1 MNEPLLSVTGIAAS
15 YGPIAA
21 LHEVTLRVS
30 PGEIVALIGGN
41 GAGKTTTLSCIAGLL
56 RPARGHITFA
66 GGDLAGVAPHRVV
79 ERGLALVPEGRRI
92 FPKLSVRENLLLGA
106 YIRRDRAAIADD
118 VERAFTLFPIL
129 RERASQAGGTLSGGE
144 QQMLAIAR
152 ALMSRPRLVCM
163 DEPSMGVAPM
173 LAAKIFA
180 AIRQLNAEGLSV
192 LLVEQNARM
201 ALKLA
206 HRGYVIE
213 TGRTTLSDS
222 AERLAADPRVQKAY
236 LGECA
241 V

>member
-1 MNEPLLSVTGIAAS
+1 MNEPLLSVTGIAAA

-41 GAGKTTTLSCIAGLL
+41 GAGKTTTLACIAGLL
-56 RPARGHITFA
+56 RPTRGHIAFA

-92 FPKLSVRENLLLGA
+92 FPKLSVCENLLLGA
-106 YIRRDRAAIADD
+106 YTRRDRAAIADD
-118 VERAFTLFPIL
+118 VERSFALFPIL

>member
-1 MNEPLLSVTGIAAS
+1 HVHYQKIEAIKGVSL
-15 YGPIAA
+15 
-21 LHEVTLRVS
+21 EVDT
-30 PGEIVALIGGN
+30 GEIVTLIGGN
-41 GAGKTTTLSCIAGLL
+41 GAGKTTTLACIAGLL
-56 RPARGHITFA
+56 RPSRGHITFA

-173 LAAKIFA
+173 LAGKIFA